1 MFDLNKRS
9 YFTTLGE
16 LRMLLAHLPA
26 DTKVCTGGVLG
37 SYLHF
42 AEDGSLVSFDD
53 DDLWSDYYEA
63 CPSDDDDFWQG
74 QDALMMEEHTQR
86 LREIEEG
93 REFFFIGDKLMRI
106 YKTEDD
112 SVDEEDG
119 ECFGACWD
127 YELYD
132 VQLKVVDG
140 GQIGKYGNMT
150 REDVIQDVLAWN
162 NLDAEQRTY
171 IPATEAL
178 YDLTDTRIEQDNYFK
193 KCC

>member
-37 SYLHF
+37 SYLHIT
-42 AEDGSLVSFDD
+42 EDGSLVSFDD
-53 DDLWSDYYEA
+53 DDLWSDYDEA
-63 CPSDDDDFWQG
+63 YPSDDDDFWQG
-74 QDALMMEEHTQR
+74 QDALMMEEHSQR

-106 YKTEDD
+106 YKTDD
-112 SVDEEDG
+112 DFIDEEDG

-150 REDVIQDVLAWN
+150 REDAIQDVLAWN

-178 YDLTDTRIEQDNYFK
+178 YDLTDTRIVQDKYCE

>member
-53 DDLWSDYYEA
+53 DDLWSDYDEA
-63 CPSDDDDFWQG
+63 YPSDDDDFWQG
-74 QDALMMEEHTQR
+74 QDALMMMEHNHRIDYLADMQR
-86 LREIEEG
+86 R
-93 REFFFIGDKLMRI
+93 
-106 YKTEDD
+106 
-112 SVDEEDG
+112 
-119 ECFGACWD
+119 
-127 YELYD
+127 
-132 VQLKVVDG
+132 
-140 GQIGKYGNMT
+140 
-150 REDVIQDVLAWN
+150 
-162 NLDAEQRTY
+162 
-171 IPATEAL
+171 
-178 YDLTDTRIEQDNYFK
+178 RIEQDNCFA

>member
-1 MFDLNKRS
+1 MYDLNKRS

-42 AEDGSLVSFDD
+42 TEDGSLVSFDD
-53 DDLWSDYYEA
+53 DDLWSDYEEA
-63 CPSDDDDFWQG
+63 YPSDDDDFWQG

-86 LREIEEG
+86 LREIEED

-140 GQIGKYGNMT
+140 GQIGKCGNMT
-150 REDVIQDVLAWN
+150 REDAIQDVLAWN

-178 YDLTDTRIEQDNYFK
+178 YDLTDAGIEQDNYFA